1 MLEEDKMKNKK
12 TRFAWQKVMNE
23 QESYYSKY
31 DEDHAYRMAQH
42 LTLKDGTK
50 LSIQAS
56 HAHCCTP
63 RKTIR
68 DYKAYTHF
76 EIGFPS
82 VKIQSLME
90 FAEDQEKPTD
100 TVYGYVPKSIIDKIV
115 RVRGG
120 VVGHS

>member
-1 MLEEDKMKNKK
+1 MK

-23 QESYYSKY
+23 QENYLSRNDSEQ
-31 DEDHAYRMAQH
+31 DRAHRMTKT
-42 LTLKDGTK
+42 LTLKDGTT

-56 HAHCCTP
+56 HTHYCTP

-82 VKIQSLME
+82 VMIKSLME
-90 FAEDQEKPTD
+90 FAEVPETPTD
-100 TVYGYVPKSIIDKIV
+100 TVYGWVPKSVIDKIV
-115 RVRGG
+115 KCAGG
-120 VVGHS
+120 VIVE